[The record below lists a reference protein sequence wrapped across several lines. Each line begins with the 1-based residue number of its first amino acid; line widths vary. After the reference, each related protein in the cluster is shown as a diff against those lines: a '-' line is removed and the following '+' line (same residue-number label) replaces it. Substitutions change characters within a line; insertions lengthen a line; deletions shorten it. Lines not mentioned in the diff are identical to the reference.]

1 VVDWVLK
8 GDGGSGSRCC
18 GLSGLPVPGQE
29 AGEFMVLHPAR
40 DDLLEDVFQISEG
53 IETIKPGT
61 LDERGEDRPRPG
73 SGIRAG
79 EQGVAPAGGDAAVQ
93 ALDRIGVDLDA
104 TVAQEDAQPVPMVQG
119 IADRRGERRLAG
131 DPAELGFQIDLERR
145 DLWPALALATRSSGG
160 RPRIASSIR

>member
-1 VVDWVLK
+1 
-8 GDGGSGSRCC
+8 
-18 GLSGLPVPGQE
+18 
-29 AGEFMVLHPAR
+29 MVLHPAR

-73 SGIRAG
+73 SGIRAR
-79 EQGVAPAGGDAAVQ
+79 EQGVAPAGRDAAVQ
-93 ALDRIGVDLDA
+93 PLDRIGVDLDA
-104 TVAQEDAQPVPMVQG
+104 AVAQEDAQPVPVVQG

-131 DPAELGFQIDLERR
+131 DPAELGFQVDLERLN
-145 DLWPALALATRSSGG
+145 LWPALALATRSSGG

>member
-1 VVDWVLK
+1 
-8 GDGGSGSRCC
+8 
-18 GLSGLPVPGQE
+18 
-29 AGEFMVLHPAR
+29 MVLHPAR

-53 IETIKPGT
+53 IETVKPGT

-73 SGIRAG
+73 CGIRAR
-79 EQGVAPAGGDAAVQ
+79 EQGVAAAGGDAAVQ

-104 TVAQEDAQPVPMVQG
+104 AVAQEDAQPVPVVQG

-131 DPAELGFQIDLERR
+131 DPAELGFQVDLER
-145 DLWPALALATRSSGG
+145 LNLGPALALATRSSGG